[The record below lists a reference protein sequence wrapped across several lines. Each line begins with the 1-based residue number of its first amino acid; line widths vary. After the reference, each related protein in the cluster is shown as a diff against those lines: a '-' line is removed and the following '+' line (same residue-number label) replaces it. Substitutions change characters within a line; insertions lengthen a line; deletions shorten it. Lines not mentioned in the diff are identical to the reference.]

1 VEGAGNIWAIT
12 DFVIMEMIFL
22 IVLASVLF
30 VIATK
35 LLTKLDF

>member
-1 VEGAGNIWAIT
+1 
-12 DFVIMEMIFL
+12 MEMC
-22 IVLASVLF
+22 VLVGIASILF